1 MKTTRLFAA
10 CAALLTGFSGLYA
23 QGWLGQSGNR
33 LVAYNGTPALTPLT
47 VGIGVSSPTALF
59 HTNGTLRFD
68 GLGLNNAL
76 TRVLVTD
83 ASGNVSYRDAST
95 LTSTAWLITGNAAGA
110 ADFIG
115 TNNAQDFRFRTAGTQ
130 KMVLTT
136 GGTLGINTTTPSAS
150 RRLHV
155 TGSTQFDV
163 NATGDGTCRYHIV
176 RPDSASYEAFLS
188 FSTSSSG
195 LYDWI
200 IGTDNDSKRD
210 FVLGYV
216 SSANGASTRMLTVRR
231 DGRMGIGYN
240 FPTRPLTTLDVN
252 CSINNAAGLT
262 LTKSGLRLANLP
274 TSTGNIL
281 VVDDSGYVYRST
293 QTAIMPNSNYNE
305 LESQLRTTQSE
316 VEALKAELA
325 AIKQQTQPATLPQNG
340 QAMLFQ
346 NQPNPFSTSTE
357 IRYFL
362 PETTRQAECIIYS
375 MDGKQ
380 LKRIPIQG
388 TGNGSITI
396 EGNELYAGMFI
407 YSLVVDGKETES
419 RRMILTR

>member
-1 MKTTRLFAA
+1 MKNTRIITAAAAMFASIA
-10 CAALLTGFSGLYA
+10 GLNA
-23 QGWLGQSGNR
+23 QGWVGQSSNR
-33 LVAYNGTPALTPLT
+33 LIAYNSTPALTPLT
-47 VGIGVSSPTALF
+47 VGIGVASPTALF

-68 GLGLNNAL
+68 GLALNNAL

-95 LTSTAWLITGNAAGA
+95 LTTNSWLLTGNSAGA

-115 TNNAQDFRFRTAGTQ
+115 TNNLQDFRFRTNGTQ

-136 GGTLGINTTTPSAS
+136 GGTLGINTTAPLAT

-163 NATGDGTCRYHIV
+163 NATGDGTCRYHIN
-176 RPDSASYEAFLS
+176 RPDNSTYEAFLS
-188 FSTSSSG
+188 FNTNNTA
-195 LYDWI
+195 YDWI
-200 IGTDNDSKRD
+200 IGTDNDGTGD
-210 FVLGYV
+210 WVQAYV
-216 SSANGASTRMLTVRR
+216 STSSTASTRLITARR
-231 DGRMGIGYN
+231 DGRMSIGFT
-240 FPTRPLTTLDVN
+240 FPYRPLTTLDVN
-252 CSINNAAGLT
+252 CSVNNVSGLT

-274 TSTGNIL
+274 NGTGRIL
-281 VVDDSGYVYRST
+281 VADDSGYVYLSN
-293 QTAIMPNSNYNE
+293 QTALMPNGNYNE
-305 LESQLRTTQSE
+305 LESQLRTTQNE

-325 AIKQQTQPATLPQNG
+325 ELRSNTQPAALPQTG
-340 QAMLFQ
+340 QAMLYQ

-362 PETTRQAECIIYS
+362 PENTQSAECIIYS

-388 TGNGSITI
+388 TGNGNIII
-396 EGNELYAGMFI
+396 EGNDLFAGMFI
-407 YSLVVDGKETES
+407 YSLVVNGKETES
-419 RRMILTR
+419 RRMILTQ

>member
-1 MKTTRLFAA
+1 MKTTRLLAA
-10 CAALLTGFSGLYA
+10 CAAILTGCSGLYA

-33 LVAYNGTPALTPLT
+33 LIAYNSTPSLTPLT

-68 GLGLNNAL
+68 GLGLNNTL

-83 ASGNVSYRDAST
+83 ASGNVAYRDVST
-95 LTSTAWLITGNAAGA
+95 LSSNSWLITGNTAGA
-110 ADFIG
+110 SDFIG
-115 TNNAQDFRFRTAGTQ
+115 TNNLQDFRFRTNGTQ

-136 GGTLGINTTTPSAS
+136 GGTLGINITAPFAS
-150 RRLHV
+150 RRLHLA
-155 TGSTQFDV
+155 GSTQFDV
-163 NATGDGTCRYHIV
+163 NATGDGTCRYHIN
-176 RPDSASYEAFLS
+176 RPDNSTYEAFIS
-188 FSTSSSG
+188 FNTNNTN
-195 LYDWI
+195 YDWI
-200 IGTDNDSKRD
+200 IGTDNDGTGD
-210 FVLGYV
+210 WVQAFV
-216 SSANGASTRMLTVRR
+216 SSVNGSSTRLITARR
-231 DGRMGIGYN
+231 DGRMSIGFTY
-240 FPTRPLTTLDVN
+240 PYRPLATLDVN
-252 CSINNAAGLT
+252 CGLVNGAGLT
-262 LTKSGLRLANLP
+262 LAKSGLRLADLP
-274 TSTGNIL
+274 AGTGRIL
-281 VVDDSGYVYRST
+281 VVDDSGYVYRSN
-293 QTAIMPNSNYNE
+293 QTAIMPNGDGYNQ
-305 LESQLRTTQSE
+305 LESQLRTTQNE
-316 VEALKAELA
+316 VENLKAELA
-325 AIKQQTQPATLPQNG
+325 ALRSNTQSGALPQSG
-340 QAMLFQ
+340 QALLYQ

-362 PETTRQAECIIYS
+362 PEHTQSAECIIYS